1 MTTVETFAAAYYIAS
16 KAHEGQVDLS
26 GKDYFLHPQRVADKF
41 SDYTVKTVAILHDT
55 LEDTWVTEELL
66 RKLFPGHIC
75 DAVVALTR
83 KSDESYGEY
92 IKRLSC
98 NYCARKVKIA
108 DLEDNLNLS
117 RLKEITDEDLERA
130 KKYAKWRNWLID
142 TDLPF

>member
-16 KAHEGQVDLS
+16 KAHEGQTDKA
-26 GKDYFLHPQRVADKF
+26 GKDYFLHPRRVADKF
-41 SDYTVKTVAILHDT
+41 SDYTLKTIAILHDT

-66 RKLFPGHIC
+66 RKLFPGFIC

-92 IKRLSC
+92 IKRLSY
-98 NYCARKVKIA
+98 NPGARKVKIA

-142 TDLPF
+142 ADLPF